1 MTLSWTGYLLFIW
14 QTYPWNSIV
23 LELEVAYQRTL
34 PSSGVTFHLLFTFG
48 CGRGEVLV
56 RHKHCTKNQKAM
68 DVWQK
73 LMHPLRQLLIFYCL
87 TDRGGT
93 EPARVGK
100 GAFLGKDTLNP
111 RPLCARPCSKS
122 AGRVTKFYAE
132 ASCMIK
138 PREKRFRFSK
148 EMLTSLLFITTN
160 VFHWLTPGFSILLN

>member
-1 MTLSWTGYLLFIW
+1 MKLSWTGYLLFIW

-111 RPLCARPCSKS
+111 RPLCARPCPLYFLP
-122 AGRVTKFYAE
+122 GRRAVFLSSPLAW
-132 ASCMIK
+132 SG
-138 PREKRFRFSK
+138 
-148 EMLTSLLFITTN
+148 TSRTMVEGTGQ
-160 VFHWLTPGFSILLN
+160 TPLPDCW